1 MAGLYPIPS
10 TRTSTLLTQNRLTS
24 QMFSDQVAMARL
36 QAQISTGIRLTA
48 PSDDAPA
55 AVRGIALQRL
65 LELKD
70 QHQVNLK
77 TSQSFL
83 DATDTSVNSV
93 SDLLLRIRSTVQ
105 GSIGVLATDQDR
117 EAAVVEIEGAM
128 QQLLSVANQKFR
140 DRYLFAGSRDSTI
153 PFVFDGNTVRYD
165 GNEGNLQSYTDTDL
179 LTATN
184 VPGSDIFGAIS
195 AQVLGNTD
203 LTPITSRDTLLADL
217 RGGQGISDGRIAIS
231 DGTSTSIVDLSGAE
245 TLGDVADLIAAN
257 PPAGRRLTARVTS
270 QGLFIDIDD
279 GPNTN
284 LTIREVS
291 SGTTAGELGILA
303 TFSAG
308 NGPIIGNDLD
318 PKMSLSTRLDQI
330 LGVKATA
337 LLNSDGPNNGILVE
351 AKLPGAGDNGVAIH
365 YVDDSKLHASPGLTA
380 GNETV
385 TYSTV
390 PVAARASLA
399 FSGFNNNLLLTAN
412 AAGTDLNNV
421 EIEIVDGGAIGNNA
435 DIVYDGVL
443 KKLTIA
449 IDNTGL
455 TTVQRV
461 ITMVNADGH
470 FTATY
475 DASNPAD
482 GGFVGTAAIP
492 ITDAGVISGNT
503 SNSGGDANT
512 IFVNIQPGATTAN
525 QVVAALQAN
534 AQVAAQFDASL
545 DDSDSTSPAF
555 VGTGFV
561 EVAAT
566 SLTEGGSGTSL
577 DQSSGLQIISRG
589 QTFTVDLSTA
599 ETVEDVLNAINTS
612 GAGVLAQ
619 INETGTA
626 INVRARVSGTDFSI
640 GENGGSTATQLGI
653 RSISLTTPLSQ
664 LNHGRGVIQAVG
676 DDFTIARADGTSF
689 TVDIDAALTVGNVLD
704 LINTNAGNLNPANQ
718 VIARLALTGNG
729 IELVD
734 GSSGAGQLQVQATFG
749 SHAAIDLGL
758 VAAGQTTSSPPAAG
772 NSATAGIAFPSPN
785 DLNTAFQVTAV
796 SGGSQLNGVNIVF
809 ANSLVGDVATAT
821 YSSALNQLT
830 IDLDSSAT
838 TTNTIL
844 AAIQAE
850 GTFTAILDTSADPTN
865 DGSGI
870 PNATGTVGTT
880 SGGTAA
886 VLTGTEINPQEVEGV
901 FNTLL
906 RLAAALETNN
916 EQDIERGMALL
927 DIDFDRIVH
936 SRAEVGF
943 RGRNLEALKSRI
955 DDETNQVKDALSKEI
970 DTDYAAA
977 IAGLTSRQA
986 AYEASLRLTAQLSQ
1000 ITLLNFL

>member
-10 TRTSTLLTQNRLTS
+10 TRTTTLLTQSRLTS
-24 QMFSDQVAMARL
+24 QMFSDQIAMARL
-36 QAQISTGIRLTA
+36 QAQISTGIRLNA

-55 AVRGIALQRL
+55 AIRGMALQRL

-105 GSIGVLATDQDR
+105 GSIGALATDQDR
-117 EAAVVEIEGAM
+117 QAAVIEIQGAM

-140 DRYLFAGSRDSTI
+140 DRYLFAGSRDSTL
-153 PFVFDGNTVRYD
+153 PFVVDGNTVRYD
-165 GNEGNLQSYTDTDL
+165 GNEGDLQSYTDTDL

-184 VPGSDIFGAIS
+184 VPGSQIFGAIS
-195 AQVLGNTD
+195 AQVLGTSD
-203 LTPITSRDTLLADL
+203 LTPTTTRDTLLTDL
-217 RGGQGISDGRIAIS
+217 RGGQGVSDGRIAIS
-231 DGTSTSIVDLSGAE
+231 DGTSTTIVDLSSAE

-279 GPNTN
+279 APNTN

-291 SGTTAGELGILA
+291 SGTTASELGILA

-318 PKMSLSTRLDQI
+318 PRISLNTRLDQI

-337 LLNSDGPNNGILVE
+337 LLNSDGPNNGVLVE
-351 AKLPGAGDNGVAIH
+351 AKLPGSADNGVAIQ
-365 YVDDSKLHASPGLTA
+365 YVDDSRMHASPGLTA

-385 TYSTV
+385 SYSTV
-390 PVAARASLA
+390 PVAARASVA

-412 AAGTDLNNV
+412 TAGIDLNNV
-421 EIEIVDGGAIGNNA
+421 EIEIVNAGAIGNNA
-435 DIVYDGVL
+435 DVVYDGVL
-443 KKLTIA
+443 KKLTIG

-475 DASNPAD
+475 DPSNPAD
-482 GGFVGTAAIP
+482 GGFVGTATIP

-503 SNSGGDANT
+503 SNSGGNANT
-512 IFVNIQPGATTAN
+512 IFVNIQPGGTTAN

-534 AQVAAQFDASL
+534 SQVAAQFDVSL
-545 DDSDSTSPAF
+545 DDSDSSSPAF

-561 EVAAT
+561 DVDAGDVTA
-566 SLTEGGSGTSL
+566 GGTGTSL
-577 DQSSGLQIISRG
+577 DQTSGLKIDTKG
-589 QTFTVDLSTA
+589 QSYIVDLSTA

-653 RSISLTTPLSQ
+653 RSISLSTPLAE
-664 LNHGRGVIQAVG
+664 LNHGRGVIQATG
-676 DDFTIARADGTSF
+676 NDFTIARADGTSF
-689 TVDIDAALTVGNVLD
+689 TVDIGSALTVGNVLD

-734 GSSGAGQLQVQATFG
+734 GSSGTGQLQVLATFG

-758 VAAGQTTSSPPAAG
+758 IAAGQTTSSPP
-772 NSATAGIAFPSPN
+772 TAGISASVAIAFPSPN
-785 DLNTAFQVTAV
+785 DLNTAFQVSAV
-796 SGGSQLNGVNIVF
+796 SGGTALNGVDVVF
-809 ANSLVGDVATAT
+809 ASTLVGNVATAT
-821 YSSALNQLT
+821 YNSGTNQLT
-830 IDLDSSAT
+830 IDLDPTAT
-838 TTNTIL
+838 TTSTIL

-850 GTFTAILDTSADPTN
+850 GTFTAALDTSADPTN
-865 DGSGI
+865 NGSGI
-870 PNATGTVGTT
+870 PTAIGTVGTT

-901 FNTLL
+901 FNTML
-906 RLAAALETNN
+906 RLMDALNAN
-916 EQDIERGMALL
+916 SEQDIERAMALL
-927 DIDFDRIVH
+927 DGDFDRIVYN
-936 SRAEVGF
+936 RAEVGF